1 MGNRIQGLNEFKPEK
16 GAFVG
21 KREALHSM
29 NRLYEKDKISLP
41 KISSILTFDWNIR
54 KRIR

>member
-1 MGNRIQGLNEFKPEK
+1 MGNRIQGLTEFKPEK
-16 GAFVG
+16 GAFVT
-21 KREALHSM
+21 KREALHG
-29 NRLYEKDKISLP
+29 NRLYEKDKISVP